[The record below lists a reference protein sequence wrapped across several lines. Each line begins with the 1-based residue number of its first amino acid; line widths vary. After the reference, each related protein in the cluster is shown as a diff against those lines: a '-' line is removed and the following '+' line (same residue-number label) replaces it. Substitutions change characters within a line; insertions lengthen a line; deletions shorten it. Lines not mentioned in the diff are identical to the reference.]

1 MLTKQDYGI
10 QYSNKYLNE
19 HSDLETEISMLSAF
33 YHMGSDDSLF
43 PKSLRYSIKSKAE
56 GWDKEQTV
64 RKIMCLNICPLHATG
79 CKWNIE

>member
-64 RKIMCLNICPLHATG
+64 RKFISAHCTQLAVSGT
-79 CKWNIE
+79 